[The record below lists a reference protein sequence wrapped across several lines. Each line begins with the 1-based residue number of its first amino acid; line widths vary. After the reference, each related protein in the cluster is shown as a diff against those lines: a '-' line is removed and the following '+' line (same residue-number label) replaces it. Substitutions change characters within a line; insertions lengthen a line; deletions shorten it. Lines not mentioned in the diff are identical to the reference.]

1 MLLLLAGAHYLTAV
15 NATVLFWPAFA
26 LTRPLGAAGGDAIT
40 KPVGAG
46 GLGWGAAWGAAAL
59 ALVLVASVAFQTR
72 RFCAAALPRCCPLRW
87 TGARPAPAAQRRT
100 CGRGDRRGMTQE
112 PDKPA
117 WRGSR
122 SQCSEFG

>member
-1 MLLLLAGAHYLTAV
+1 MLLLLAGAHYLTAA

-26 LTRPLGAAGGDAIT
+26 LTRPLGAAGGDALT

-72 RFCAAALPRCCPLRW
+72 RLRRRAPALL
-87 TGARPAPAAQRRT
+87 PAPVDRRT
-100 CGRGDRRGMTQE
+100 AGPSGPTAHLRPRRPPRHDSRTGQTGV
-112 PDKPA
+112 A
-117 WRGSR
+117 WIAVAVL
-122 SQCSEFG
+122 